1 VTIVS
6 NSGSL
11 GASSPSGPT
20 ADIDIFSEDNIRDPH
35 PAWATL
41 RELGSVVYLSKADAW
56 LVTCYAEARSTLAD
70 WQTFS
75 SAGPAVYGAV
85 LGSMVG
91 ETVLTTDPPLHDTLR
106 GVLSEQTSP
115 RAVKKLTADI
125 MAHADELVAEAVE
138 ADSIEAIEAL
148 CKRMPVDTVA
158 DLIGLPQEGRDG
170 LLAAADRML
179 LTFSAPDRSIPPEYP
194 TLEEVVGY
202 LVSVMDRDVLKPDGW
217 GAAILDAV
225 DDGRIGPEHAVPLLS
240 SYVFAGMGTTVHALG
255 FYLNNLAQN
264 PSAWAALKADPALI
278 GSGLEE
284 TMRLDGPAQAVK
296 RATTRDVELGEHSV
310 PAGSRVIVAVGS
322 ANRDSRKYPDPDKF
336 DIHRNPVD
344 HLGFGYAT
352 HGCVGQG
359 LARLEVRAVI
369 SALLRRVSTLEP
381 EGPREMAYPIAGF
394 SGIARLPI
402 KLTREK
408 EKA

>member
-6 NSGSL
+6 NSGPL

-20 ADIDIFSEDNIRDPH
+20 ADIDAFSEDNIRDPH
-35 PAWATL
+35 PMWATL
-41 RELGSVVYLSKADAW
+41 RELGSVVYLPKVDAW
-56 LVTCYAEARSTLAD
+56 VVTRYNEVRSTLAD

-106 GVLSEQTSP
+106 GVLSEKTSP
-115 RAVKKLTADI
+115 RAVKKLTADV
-125 MAHADELVAEAVE
+125 MAHADELVAQAVE
-138 ADSIEAIEAL
+138 AGSIEAIEAL
-148 CKRMPVDTVA
+148 CKQMPVDTVA
-158 DLIGLPQEGRDG
+158 DLVGLPQEGRDG

-179 LTFSAPDRSIPPEYP
+179 VTFNGEDSRVPPGLP

-202 LVSVMDRDVLKPDGW
+202 LVNVMNRDVLQPDSW
-217 GAAILDAV
+217 GTAILDAV
-225 DDGRIGPEHAVPLLS
+225 DDGRIGPEHAVPLMS
-240 SYVFAGMGTTVHALG
+240 SYMFAGMGTTVHALG

-264 PSAWAALKADPALI
+264 PSAWAALKADPGLI
-278 GSGLEE
+278 GSGFEE
-284 TMRLDGPAQAVK
+284 TLRLDGPAQAIY

-310 PAGSRVIVAVGS
+310 PAGSRVIVAIGS
-322 ANRDSRKYPDPDKF
+322 ANRDSRKYPDPNRF

-344 HLGFGYAT
+344 HLGLGYAT

-369 SALLRRVSTLEP
+369 SALLRRVATLEP

-394 SGIARLPI
+394 SGIDRLPI

-408 EKA
+408 DKP

>member
-56 LVTCYAEARSTLAD
+56 LVTRYAEARSTLAD

-148 CKRMPVDTVA
+148 CKRMPVDAVA
-158 DLIGLPQEGRDG
+158 
-170 LLAAADRML
+170 
-179 LTFSAPDRSIPPEYP
+179 
-194 TLEEVVGY
+194 EV
-202 LVSVMDRDVLKPDGW
+202 
-217 GAAILDAV
+217 
-225 DDGRIGPEHAVPLLS
+225 S
-240 SYVFAGMGTTVHALG
+240 SMKY
-255 FYLNNLAQN
+255 
-264 PSAWAALKADPALI
+264 ADPAPTLTAI
-278 GSGLEE
+278 RLGSPVG
-284 TMRLDGPAQAVK
+284 GPAGA
-296 RATTRDVELGEHSV
+296 
-310 PAGSRVIVAVGS
+310 
-322 ANRDSRKYPDPDKF
+322 
-336 DIHRNPVD
+336 
-344 HLGFGYAT
+344 
-352 HGCVGQG
+352 
-359 LARLEVRAVI
+359 
-369 SALLRRVSTLEP
+369 
-381 EGPREMAYPIAGF
+381 
-394 SGIARLPI
+394 
-402 KLTREK
+402 
-408 EKA
+408 